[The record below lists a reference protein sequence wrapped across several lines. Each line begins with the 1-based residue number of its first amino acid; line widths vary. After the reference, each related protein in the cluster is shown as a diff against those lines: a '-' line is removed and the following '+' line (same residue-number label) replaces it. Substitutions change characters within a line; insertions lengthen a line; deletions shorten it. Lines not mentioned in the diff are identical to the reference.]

1 MACILWIK
9 NNELHVTASSSKL
22 FMSILW
28 HTSPAEN
35 FLLLMVLSI
44 VKGKVLRGFNLVM
57 CVIMAISEKGCA
69 REQDCRL

>member
-22 FMSILW
+22 LMSILW
-28 HTSPAEN
+28 HTSPADN

-69 REQDCRL
+69 REHAL

>member
-22 FMSILW
+22 LMSILW
-28 HTSPAEN
+28 HNSPADN

-44 VKGKVLRGFNLVM
+44 VRGKVLRGFNLVM

-69 REQDCRL
+69 REHAL